1 MNPALSESAS
11 WLINAGLED
20 TTRRLAAMT
29 GTAQD
34 IADLEAALAHEKA
47 RPTLSQRTS
56 RIKPIQAKLTKFQ
69 KANSAGPTDAP
80 LEIVTSSEVA
90 TAQLT
95 GIAADIEKT
104 IDLVTS
110 HEDAFEEA
118 TLEHRLQIGLNI
130 AKAQE
135 LFTAS
140 IPNPTGKNQHS
151 SEVVSTVDTTPTTG
165 FSGWLTKT
173 IPRLKRGTAIRYAN
187 AFRAL
192 GLPTTAKTVDIRETL
207 KTLRH
212 KADKASL
219 PRPTLAALVK
229 ASPKQQDQQEDAII
243 LAPGDT
249 KALRLGDAREAVQLW
264 KDAWEKIVTTGQL
277 DDLHKPDLEA
287 LKEFLLGC
295 NDRLKARLK

>member
-1 MNPALSESAS
+1 MKP
-11 WLINAGLED
+11 
-20 TTRRLAAMT
+20 TTAI
-29 GTAQD
+29 TA
-34 IADLEAALAHEKA
+34 
-47 RPTLSQRTS
+47 
-56 RIKPIQAKLTKFQ
+56 
-69 KANSAGPTDAP
+69 
-80 LEIVTSSEVA
+80 EIVTSSEVA

-135 LFTAS
+135 LFTLTHSEAGALKGTAS
-140 IPNPTGKNQHS
+140 KS
-151 SEVVSTVDTTPTTG
+151 LSTVDKLPENTPTSG

-173 IPRLKRGTAIRYAN
+173 IPRLKRGTALRYAN

-192 GLPTTAKTVDIRETL
+192 GLPITAKPVDIRETL

-212 KADKASL
+212 KADTASL

-229 ASPKQQDQQEDAII
+229 ASPKQPDQQEDAII